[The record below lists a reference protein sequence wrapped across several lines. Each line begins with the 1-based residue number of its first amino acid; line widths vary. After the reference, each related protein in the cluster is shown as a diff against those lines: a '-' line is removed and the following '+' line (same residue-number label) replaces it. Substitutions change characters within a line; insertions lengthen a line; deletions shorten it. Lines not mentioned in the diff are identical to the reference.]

1 MCGHASPLHRDTHQ
15 KNKLF
20 KHEFVKGS
28 ICNSDHKSQSCRWLC
43 STALLPSFRKV
54 QTVLSWLTG
63 IPNYSINVF
72 LHDEVKLLSKPK
84 VNTKIS
90 SYKWCWKW
98 SLHLS
103 AGTHEEESGHHWSW
117 CQWPGCHQ
125 ELSGGGAGAHM
136 LWEEW
141 WCWGPV
147 EILSEWGN
155 SQRMGRTSVQQ
166 AGKGWTGWGGGGV
179 LRLA

>member
-98 SLHLS
+98 SIQRRNLTLQAS
-103 AGTHEEESGHHWSW
+103 STMFNAEQVFKARALTMSLNCSDPRAMFASSTPVCLEG
-117 CQWPGCHQ
+117 
-125 ELSGGGAGAHM
+125 M
-136 LWEEW
+136 LWL
-141 WCWGPV
+141 GH
-147 EILSEWGN
+147 
-155 SQRMGRTSVQQ
+155 
-166 AGKGWTGWGGGGV
+166 
-179 LRLA
+179 